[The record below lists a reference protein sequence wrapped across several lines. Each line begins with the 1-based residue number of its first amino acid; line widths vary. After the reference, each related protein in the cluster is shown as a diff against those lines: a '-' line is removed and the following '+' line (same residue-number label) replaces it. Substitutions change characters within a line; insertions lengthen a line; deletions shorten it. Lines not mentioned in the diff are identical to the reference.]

1 MSNPTAQAPED
12 EAVARLEQVCA
23 ARPEHADAWLA
34 LGMALAGRRRL
45 PEARVALERA
55 LALQPDWNEC
65 ATYLSSIQNELGDI
79 RAAMQTLQPPGS
91 GMPLSFGRRVRLALF
106 LPRVYESGEF
116 MLRWRQRYRA
126 GLADLCQHA
135 DDYCP
140 DADEIFTLH
149 QTNLLLAYQGEDD
162 LDLQRDY
169 AGLLAGLIGRA
180 RPDLQAPVAGAGG
193 SRIRVA
199 FVSGCLRQHTVGH
212 YFRSWVE
219 DLDPACF
226 EVAVVQIG
234 EQRDAVTAAL
244 AARADTYVNVNHN
257 ALAIAERVRA
267 LQPDILIHPEI
278 GMDAVGY
285 LLANM
290 RLAPVQCAAWG
301 HPVTSGS
308 TCIDY
313 FFTSADME
321 PEDGDRHYSESLLR
335 LPGLGTRYGRPDEAA
350 PGMERSAFGLAADQ
364 RVYLCAQ
371 SLFKVHPDNDDVFLD
386 IMAADPEGVVLFFQD
401 STVELTNAFAARL
414 ARRMAARG
422 MPPRRQMRF
431 LPRVT
436 PAQFRAIVGLAD
448 VVLDTL
454 HWSGGNSSLD
464 TFSVGTPVVA
474 LPGRFMRG
482 RQTQAMLRALGVPEL
497 IAADR
502 QAYVATA
509 VGLARDRATAADL
522 HRRIL
527 AGQGDLYDR
536 PEPTAALAGHL
547 IAIHE
552 AHRAAVA

>member
-1 MSNPTAQAPED
+1 MSEAAGRTAGD
-12 EAVARLEQVCA
+12 EAISRLEQVCA
-23 ARPEHADAWLA
+23 ARPGHADAWLA
-34 LGMALAGRRRL
+34 LGMELAGRRRL
-45 PEARVALERA
+45 PEARSALERA

-65 ATYLSSIQNELGDI
+65 ATYLSSIQNELGDV

-91 GMPLSFGRRVRLALF
+91 PAPLSFGRRVRLALF
-106 LPRVYESGEF
+106 LPRVYESGDF
-116 MLRWRQRYRA
+116 LLRWRQRYRD
-126 GLADLCQHA
+126 GLADLRRHA
-135 DDYCP
+135 DDHCP
-140 DADEIFTLH
+140 DAEEIFALH

-169 AGLLAGLIGRA
+169 AGLIAGLIGRA
-180 RPDLQAPVAGAGG
+180 RPELQAPVAGFGG
-193 SRIRVA
+193 SRIRIA

-219 DLDPACF
+219 DLDPSRF
-226 EVAVVQIG
+226 DVAVIQIG
-234 EQRDAVTAAL
+234 EQRDAVTTAL
-244 AARADTYVNVNHN
+244 AARAGSYATVGHN
-257 ALAIAERVRA
+257 ALAIAERVRD

-301 HPVTSGS
+301 HPVTTGS
-308 TCIDY
+308 SFIDY

-321 PEDGDRHYSESLLR
+321 PGAGDSHYAERLLR
-335 LPGLGTRYGRPDEAA
+335 LPGLGTRYRRPDEVA
-350 PGMERSAFGLAADQ
+350 PGMERGSFGLAADQ

-371 SLFKVHPDNDDVFLD
+371 SLFKVHPDNDDVFID
-386 IMAADPEGVVLFFQD
+386 SMMADPEGVILFFQD

-436 PAQFRAIVGLAD
+436 PAQFRAIVALAD

-482 RQTQAMLRALGVPEL
+482 RQTQAMLKIVGVPEL
-497 IAADR
+497 IATDR
-502 QAYVATA
+502 QSYVATA
-509 VGLARDRATAADL
+509 VGLARDRAIAADL
-522 HRRIL
+522 RRRIL
-527 AGQGDLYDR
+527 AGHGALYDR
-536 PEPTAALAGHL
+536 GEPIEALAGHL
-547 IAIHE
+547 VAIHD
-552 AHRAAVA
+552 AHRAAAA